1 MKVKI
6 NNNLF
11 DVKTVLTSKDAQ
23 QGMMGKKFDG
33 TFDGMLFL
41 MKNEPHSFWMKNC
54 VVHLDII
61 FIDGDQITKIHHNC
75 KPCHSDKCENY
86 EGSGDM
92 ILELPGGDCR
102 KYNIKEG
109 DVIDIVS

>member
-1 MKVKI
+1 M
-6 NNNLF
+6 
-11 DVKTVLTSKDAQ
+11 
-23 QGMMGKKFDG
+23 
-33 TFDGMLFL
+33 
-41 MKNEPHSFWMKNC
+41 
-54 VVHLDII
+54 VHLDII